1 MKVEVVVPEEFMG
14 TVLGDLN
21 SRRGR
26 VEGIEAR
33 GNAQAIKAHVPLANM
48 FGYATDLRS
57 MTSGRANYS
66 MEFDH
71 YEPLPTSLADEVIG
85 KQRR

>member
-1 MKVEVVVPEEFMG
+1 
-14 TVLGDLN
+14 
-21 SRRGR
+21 
-26 VEGIEAR
+26 
-33 GNAQAIKAHVPLANM
+33 M

-71 YEPLPTSLADEVIG
+71 YEALPNSLAEEIMA
-85 KQRR
+85 KNRR